1 MRWSWAYPHPMART
15 HRKVGTS
22 PQSNPAHTPQTAAQ
36 GIETA
41 FAMLDGRW
49 KILILFHLF
58 AGKVR
63 RFSELERAMPDVSQ
77 KMLTQQL
84 RQLEIDGIVERTVY
98 AEVPP
103 KVEYRLTAWGETLCP
118 ALDTLLAWA
127 ERKP

>member
-1 MRWSWAYPHPMART
+1 
-15 HRKVGTS
+15 
-22 PQSNPAHTPQTAAQ
+22 
-36 GIETA
+36 
-41 FAMLDGRW
+41 MLDGRW